1 MKDSPSNGEDARLPA
16 CRACGNRVARSALR
30 CPACGERQPAG
41 AGTEAPAADQAPAR
55 PAPGRRGRIRGLVL
69 AAVVGAIAASLVAT
83 VLRPAPPPPPDE
95 PRPEA
100 PAVAPAPPRE
110 APAAIPAAPVPSRSR
125 GRTDWLFFF
134 KPGDQLTRMTD
145 DTPLGM
151 VIRTERAHTFPD
163 GTGGPAYLLQVPEG
177 GQRFMDADELER
189 GARLQ

>member
-1 MKDSPSNGEDARLPA
+1 MNDAPSNGEAARLAA
-16 CRACGNRVARSALR
+16 CRACGNRVARSARR
-30 CPACGERQPAG
+30 CPACGEREPAG
-41 AGTEAPAADQAPAR
+41 AGPEAPAADQAPAR
-55 PAPGRRGRIRGLVL
+55 PASGRRGQIRGLVL
-69 AAVVGAIAASLVAT
+69 AAVVGAVAASLVAA
-83 VLRPAPPPPPDE
+83 VLRPAPRPPAE

-110 APAAIPAAPVPSRSR
+110 APAATPAAPVPSRSR

>member
-1 MKDSPSNGEDARLPA
+1 MNDAPANGEGARLSA
-16 CRACGNRVARSALR
+16 CRACGNRVVRAARR
-30 CPACGERQPAG
+30 CPACGEREPAG
-41 AGTEAPAADQAPAR
+41 AGPEASAADQAPAR
-55 PAPGRRGRIRGLVL
+55 PAPGRRGQIRGLVL
-69 AAVVGAIAASLVAT
+69 AAVVGAVAAGLVAV
-83 VLRPAPPPPPDE
+83 VLRPAPPPPAE

-100 PAVAPAPPRE
+100 PAVAPPPRE
-110 APAAIPAAPVPSRSR
+110 VPAAPPVASAASRSR

-134 KPGDQLTRMTD
+134 KPGDQLARMTD

>member
-1 MKDSPSNGEDARLPA
+1 MNDAPSNGEGARLSA
-16 CRACGNRVARSALR
+16 CRACGNRVARSARR
-30 CPACGERQPAG
+30 CPACGEREPAG
-41 AGTEAPAADQAPAR
+41 AGPEAPAADRAPAR
-55 PAPGRRGRIRGLVL
+55 PAPGRRGQIRGLVL
-69 AAVVGAIAASLVAT
+69 AAVVGAVAASLVAV
-83 VLRPAPPPPPDE
+83 VLRPAPPPPPAE

-100 PAVAPAPPRE
+100 PAVAPPPRE
-110 APAAIPAAPVPSRSR
+110 APAAEAAASAASRSR

-134 KPGDQLTRMTD
+134 KAGDQLARMTD